1 MDEFYERTERLKNS
15 MSEIA
20 DSIAT
25 ITKSIDDGAGGIAGV
40 AGNTRSLAE
49 DMEDIARRM
58 GTNKEVVE
66 GLEKE
71 TVVFNNL

>member
-1 MDEFYERTERLKNS
+1 MDGFYERTERLKNS
-15 MSEIA
+15 MSGIA
-20 DSIAT
+20 DSIGT
-25 ITKSIDDGAGGIAGV
+25 ITKAIDEGVGGITGV
-40 AGNTRSLAE
+40 AGNTRDLAE